1 MGKVVWSRIRK
12 VDSDRMRVTLRVTRS
27 VRMTIEGQIKVLRG
41 ASIPSRPTLILYVQ
55 AGNLSINTLEA
66 SVAETPFG
74 GVKDSGYGREGGA
87 EGLSHYMIVK
97 NLSHNTQW

>member
-41 ASIPSRPTLILYVQ
+41 ASIPSRPALIFSRFREMRFFREFTLSEFC
-55 AGNLSINTLEA
+55 ANFASI
-66 SVAETPFG
+66 G
-74 GVKDSGYGREGGA
+74 
-87 EGLSHYMIVK
+87 
-97 NLSHNTQW
+97 